1 MKILFPLFLVVFL
14 FGSVTGLLAVE
25 SGTPAPDFTLQS
37 GAGETISLSQYRG
50 QYVVLEWTNH
60 KCPFVK
66 KFYREGHMQ
75 ALQKQLTEDGAVWL
89 QVISSA
95 PGKSGYLSAS
105 AAEALRTEKGH
116 QSTALLLDYEGTVGR
131 AYDARTTPHIF
142 LIGPEGKLLYQGAI
156 DSVAST
162 QTADIEAAENYLLA
176 AYRSAQAGDP
186 VKKSATKP
194 YGCGVKY

>member
-1 MKILFPLFLVVFL
+1 MKILSPLFLLVFL

-37 GAGETISLSQYRG
+37 SAGETISLSQYRG
-50 QYVVLEWTNH
+50 QYIVLEWTNH

-116 QSTALLLDYEGTVGR
+116 QSTALLLDSEGTVGR

-142 LIGPEGKLLYQGAI
+142 LIDPEGKLLYQGAI

-186 VKKSATKP
+186 VEKSATKP